1 VREVDTLSLLDLTGL
16 KNGTSQGIS
25 GPVAAKLLASLHDNP
40 HSINVQV
47 GFAGLYYFADLHHL
61 LMMAV
66 AENPIALSSFHS
78 VQWQQYGFKYI
89 TIGGQKT
96 D

>member
-1 VREVDTLSLLDLTGL
+1 MDTLSLLDLTGL
-16 KNGTSQGIS
+16 KNGTSQSIS

-47 GFAGLYYFADLHHL
+47 GFAGLYYFADLHRL
-61 LMMAV
+61 LMMAA
-66 AENPIALSSFHS
+66 AENPVALSSFHS

-89 TIGGQKT
+89 TFGGQKT